1 MKEFF
6 LFRHGE
12 TDWNNQ
18 GRLQGSANIPL
29 NKTGVKQAEALR
41 EFFDS
46 WRNGTSF
53 QPELHLVSSD
63 LDRAIATARI
73 AFRCSA
79 DDRIQTD
86 RRFRETHMGLAEGLT
101 YQEVINTFGKELW
114 LSWIGLGNSSWDA
127 RFPEGESKGEVRD
140 RALSG
145 LMHLASASAG
155 DSGANQNDHRFV
167 QYAIGTHG
175 GLLRRVLHHLHPNE
189 SKPIDVVNGAVFRFW
204 IQDGIFHAD
213 KTPVFEP

>member
-1 MKEFF
+1 MIEFF

-41 EFFDS
+41 EFFDT
-46 WRNGTSF
+46 WRRSTSF
-53 QPELHLVSSD
+53 KPEFHLVSSD
-63 LDRAIATARI
+63 LDRAVATARI

-79 DDRIQTD
+79 EEGFQID

-101 YQEVINTFGKELW
+101 HKELIDSFGEELW
-114 LSWIGLGNSSWDA
+114 LSWIGLGASSWHA

-140 RALSG
+140 RALAG
-145 LMHLASASAG
+145 LLDLVKISSEQSQDQG
-155 DSGANQNDHRFV
+155 RTR
-167 QYAIGTHG
+167 YAIATHG

-189 SKPIDVVNGAVFRFW
+189 SKPIDVVNGAVFRFYYE
-204 IQDGIFHAD
+204 DGELKAD
-213 KTPVFEP
+213 KKPVFEP

>member
-1 MKEFF
+1 MTEFF

-41 EFFDS
+41 DFFDS
-46 WRNGTSF
+46 WRKQTSSR
-53 QPELHLVSSD
+53 PEMGLVSSD

-73 AFRCSA
+73 AFRFSA
-79 DDRIQTD
+79 EDSIQTD
-86 RRFRETHMGLAEGLT
+86 PRFRETHMGLAEGLT
-101 YQEVINTFGKELW
+101 YQEVIDTFGKELW
-114 LSWIGLGNSSWDA
+114 LSWIGLGSSSWHA

-140 RALSG
+140 RALAG
-145 LMHLASASAG
+145 LMDLTIET
-155 DSGANQNDHRFV
+155 ANDQKV
-167 QYAIGTHG
+167 LPPAQYAIATHG
-175 GLLRRVLHHLHPNE
+175 GLLRRILHHLHPE
-189 SKPIDVVNGAVFRFW
+189 EPKPIDVVNGSVFRFW
-204 IQDGIFHAD
+204 FQDGILQAD

>member
-1 MKEFF
+1 MKEFY

-41 EFFDS
+41 EFFDT
-46 WRNGTSF
+46 WRKGTSF
-53 QPELHLVSSD
+53 QPELGLVSSD
-63 LDRAIATARI
+63 LDRAVATARI

-79 DDRIQTD
+79 EDRLQTD

-101 YQEVINTFGKELW
+101 YQEVIDTFGQELW
-114 LSWIGLGNSSWDA
+114 LSWIGLGSSSWHA
-127 RFPEGESKGEVRD
+127 RFPGGESKGEVRD
-140 RALSG
+140 RALAG
-145 LMHLASASAG
+145 LTHFASKSIG
-155 DSGANQNDHRFV
+155 DQADHRF
-167 QYAIGTHG
+167 AIATHG
-175 GLLRRVLHHLHPNE
+175 GLLRRLLHHLHSEE

-204 IQDGIFHAD
+204 LQDGILNAD
-213 KTPVFEP
+213 KKPVFEP